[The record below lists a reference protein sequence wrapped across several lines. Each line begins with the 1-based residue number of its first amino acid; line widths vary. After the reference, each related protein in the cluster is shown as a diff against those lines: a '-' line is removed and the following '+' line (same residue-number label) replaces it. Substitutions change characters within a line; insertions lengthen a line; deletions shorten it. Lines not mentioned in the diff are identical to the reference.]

1 MTRVTR
7 PPRSTGETGPTG
19 GAAALLVTDGVRWG
33 LPLDRLFAV
42 YMSIAAAALLFP
54 DRPAVWPLLLA
65 LHAAVVVLGWP
76 LPPVARAWDRLP
88 AGRAAWIRAAAD
100 WLPLLMIP
108 LLYGELAVLNV
119 AVHAGGYFDAMV
131 IEWEQALFGGQ
142 PSRDWAAAVPKPWL
156 SEPLHA
162 AYLSYYFII
171 FGPPM
176 LLFLRGRRDAFR
188 ACAFALM
195 LSFFA
200 HYLFFIFFPVQG
212 PRYLFPPPAGE
223 LADGFFYG
231 LAHRI
236 LEAGSSQ
243 GAAFPSSHVGV
254 SVTQTLVA
262 IRFLPRLAPVLA
274 VLTVGLAAGAVYGGF
289 HYLIDAMA
297 GLALGVLAWL
307 AAAPLARRLDGSR
320 VH

>member
-1 MTRVTR
+1 MTRGAGG
-7 PPRSTGETGPTG
+7 PR
-19 GAAALLVTDGVRWG
+19 LG
-33 LPLDRLFAV
+33 LPLDRLFAI
-42 YMSIAAAALLFP
+42 YMAIAATALLFP
-54 DRPAVWPLLLA
+54 GRPAVWPLLLA
-65 LHAAVVVLGWP
+65 LHAAVVVFGWP
-76 LPPVARAWDRLP
+76 VPAVGRAFDRLSP
-88 AGRAAWIRAAAD
+88 GAAGWTRAVAD
-100 WLPLLMIP
+100 WLPLLLIP
-108 LLYGELAVLNV
+108 VLYSELAVLNV
-119 AVHAGGYFDAMV
+119 AVHGGGYFDGLV
-131 IEWEQALFGGQ
+131 LGWEQALFGGQ
-142 PSRDWAAAVPKPWL
+142 PSRDWAAARPQLWL

-171 FGPPM
+171 FAPPM

-212 PRYLFPPPAGE
+212 PRYLFPAPAGE

-262 IRFLPRLAPVLA
+262 FRLLPRLAPVLA
-274 VLTVGLAAGAVYGGF
+274 LLTVGLAIGAVYGGF
-289 HYLIDAMA
+289 HYLIDALA
-297 GLALGVLAWL
+297 GLVLGVLAWL
-307 AAAPLARRLDGSR
+307 AAGRLALRLDAAADR
-320 VH
+320 